1 LLVPPLLK
9 VAAEA
14 RVAVEQA
21 VQAGHTSG
29 MVAEMAVLAE
39 EMGRQILVLLAA
51 VLGVM
56 QGMAAKERS
65 IRLLRPLQGL
75 VVAAVVVV
83 TQAVIKG
90 LVAVGLVFLAKAR
103 MEQRERLQVLEEGAA
118 DLTVKKGFLI
128 MKTI

>member
-1 LLVPPLLK
+1 
-9 VAAEA
+9 
-14 RVAVEQA
+14 
-21 VQAGHTSG
+21 
-29 MVAEMAVLAE
+29 
-39 EMGRQILVLLAA
+39 
-51 VLGVM
+51 
-56 QGMAAKERS
+56 
-65 IRLLRPLQGL
+65 